1 MRWGR
6 KTGCRCWKRT
16 MARTQRRRAPTG
28 SLVSYRVVKIE
39 CFHEARKQGRK
50 GERERERRERR
61 KGKGAQRGG
70 GTFTSVDVTP
80 TAGAAGCGNI
90 WGRNGR
96 RCRGKLEPRN

>member
-1 MRWGR
+1 MLETDDGEN
-6 KTGCRCWKRT
+6 TT
-16 MARTQRRRAPTG
+16 SEAPTG
-28 SLVSYRVVKIE
+28 SLVSYRIVKIE
-39 CFHEARKQGRK
+39 CFHEARKRAREREK
-50 GERERERRERR
+50 ERERWRGRG